1 VQFLKEKRK
10 QQTSTN
16 DPQICE
22 DDEGIDS
29 ILVDDVAAGDNE
41 GQSKTQGEGGA
52 DVAKDILGTN
62 ISEKWLHMDQVEP
75 EKLEWMKKSPSATQ
89 SGVGSTFVLAIL
101 GNNVKKN
108 LQLIFCVFSHR
119 LTNKQDLTLMVTF

>member
-1 VQFLKEKRK
+1 MQFLKEKRK

-16 DPQICE
+16 DPQICD

-29 ILVDDVAAGDNE
+29 ILVDDVAAGDIQ
-41 GQSKTQGEGGA
+41 GQSKTQEEGGGLA

-89 SGVGSTFVLAIL
+89 SGVSSTLFPGSLL
-101 GNNVKKN
+101 
-108 LQLIFCVFSHR
+108 
-119 LTNKQDLTLMVTF
+119 